1 MHHDARRAG
10 EGSRSVSTRMAAEI
24 GEQPDVLERTL
35 DELLPLR
42 RLVRELDA
50 NRRDVLFVARGT
62 SDNAGVY
69 GRYLLEVHAGRG
81 ASSAA
86 PSLATHYRVRRD
98 LSDTLVVSLSQSGR
112 TTEIVETQ
120 RWARSLGGRTVA
132 ITNEEDSPLAA
143 EADLTLLTRAG
154 PEQAVPAT
162 KSHTTQLLAIAVLAD
177 ALGARETTLEPAL
190 RRLPGQVQR
199 LIDEQVGVEEAVV
212 ALAAT
217 DTTLVSG
224 RGLAYAT
231 ALEVALKLEETC
243 LEPVR
248 GLSYADLRHG
258 PIAVVDEW
266 VTALLVAAG
275 TGPMVAGMTELAHD
289 LARLG
294 APRIGIG
301 GDAGFRRSCQ
311 VAVDGPELPETVAP
325 IGLVVPGQLIAEALA
340 RHLGLDPDA
349 PRGLAKVTA
358 SDPDRAPDVAR

>member
-1 MHHDARRAG
+1 
-10 EGSRSVSTRMAAEI
+10 VSTQMAAEI
-24 GEQPDVLERTL
+24 VEQPEVLERTL
-35 DELLPLR
+35 DELLPRR
-42 RLVRELDA
+42 RLLRELDSH
-50 NRRDVLFVARGT
+50 RRDVLFVARGT

-98 LSDTLVVSLSQSGR
+98 LSDTLVVSISQSGR
-112 TTEIVETQ
+112 TVEIVETQ

-132 ITNEEDSPLAA
+132 ITNEQDSPLAS
-143 EADLTLLTRAG
+143 EADLALVTPAG
-154 PEQAVPAT
+154 RERAVPAT
-162 KSHTTQLLAIAVLAD
+162 KSHTAALVAIAVLAD
-177 ALGARETTLEPAL
+177 ALGPRDARLEPAL
-190 RRLPGQVQR
+190 RRVPGQVQR

-243 LEPVR
+243 RTPVR

-266 VTALLVAAG
+266 VTSLLVATG
-275 TGPMVAGMTELAHD
+275 TGPMLAGMTGLAHD
-289 LARLG
+289 LARMG

-301 GDAGFRRSCQ
+301 GDAAFRRDCQ
-311 VAVDGPELPETVAP
+311 VAVDGPDLPETIAP

-340 RHLGLDPDA
+340 RHLGMDPDA
-349 PRGLAKVTA
+349 PRGLTKVTD
-358 SDPDRAPDVAR
+358 SDPDRARHAVG

>member
-1 MHHDARRAG
+1 M
-10 EGSRSVSTRMAAEI
+10 STRMAAEI
-24 GEQPDVLERTL
+24 AEQPEVLERTL
-35 DELLPLR
+35 DDLLPQR
-42 RLVRELDA
+42 RLLRELDA
-50 NRRDVLFVARGT
+50 HRRGVLFVARGT

-69 GRYLLEVHAGRG
+69 GRYLLEIHAGRG
-81 ASSAA
+81 AGSAA
-86 PSLATHYRVRRD
+86 PSLATHYEVKRD
-98 LSDTLVVSLSQSGR
+98 LTDTLVVSISQSGR

-132 ITNEEDSPLAA
+132 ITNEDDSPLAA

-154 PEQAVPAT
+154 REQAVPAT
-162 KSHTTQLLAIAVLAD
+162 KSHTTQLLAVAVLAD
-177 ALGARETTLEPAL
+177 ALGPPSATLEPAL
-190 RRLPGQVQR
+190 RRLPGEVQR
-199 LIDEQVGVEEAVV
+199 LVDAQDGVEEAVV

-224 RGLAYAT
+224 RGLAFAT

-243 LEPVR
+243 LKPVR

-266 VTALLVAAG
+266 VTAVLVATG
-275 TGPMVAGMTELAHD
+275 TPPMLAGMTELAHD
-289 LARLG
+289 LARMG

-301 GDAGFRRSCQ
+301 GDGGFQRACQ
-311 VAVDGPELPETVAP
+311 VAVDGPDLPETVAP

-349 PRGLAKVTA
+349 PRGLSKVTA
-358 SDPDRAPDVAR
+358 TDPGGASGAGN